1 LKGNPQTTAAIRMM
15 FESANLIFELKKEK
29 EKGKN
34 PEKRFSFFRNEFRDR
49 HCIETRLCATSLG
62 YGRIWKIKN

>member
-29 EKGKN
+29 EKGK
-34 PEKRFSFFRNEFRDR
+34 KS
-49 HCIETRLCATSLG
+49 
-62 YGRIWKIKN
+62 